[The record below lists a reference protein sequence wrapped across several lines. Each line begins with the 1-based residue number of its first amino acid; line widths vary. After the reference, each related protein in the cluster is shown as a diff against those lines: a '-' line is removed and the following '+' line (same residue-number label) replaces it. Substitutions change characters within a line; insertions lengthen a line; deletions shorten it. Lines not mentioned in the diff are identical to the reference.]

1 MLRPSLVVAL
11 LVLSVGPLGAGRW
24 TPDGQQTPF
33 APPAITEGTFVLKS
47 HTFRSGESLDNVKLH
62 YRTLGAPKKDAQGI
76 VRNAVLVMHGTGGAG
91 SQFVGRNFA
100 GELFGPGQLLDATKY
115 FIVLPDGI
123 GHGQSSKP
131 SDGLHAKFPHYGY
144 LDMVDLHHELLVN
157 GLGVNHLRLV
167 MGTSMGGMQTW
178 VWGEQFPDFMDALM
192 PLASV
197 PTEIS
202 GRNRVWRRLII
213 DAIRN
218 DPGWEN
224 GEYKTQPKSLRTVEQ
239 MIWLV
244 GSNPALR
251 YKAAPTLADADRVME
266 QAIANSLRNA
276 DANDILYQYE
286 SSKDYDPW
294 PGLEKIKA
302 PLIAVN
308 TADDIV
314 NPPEIGTL
322 EEGIKHVKNGRAVMI
337 PFSEKTAGHGTHTLA
352 AVWKNYLEEL
362 LKASEK

>member
-1 MLRPSLVVAL
+1 MLRPSLLAAL
-11 LVLSVGPLGAGRW
+11 LVFSAGTLNAGRW
-24 TPDGQQTPF
+24 TADGQQT
-33 APPAITEGTFVLKS
+33 APGPAVTEGTYVVKS
-47 HTFRSGESLDNVKLH
+47 HTFRSGEQLDNVKLH
-62 YRTLGAPKKDAQGI
+62 YRTLGAPRKDAQGI
-76 VRNAVLVMHGTGGAG
+76 VRNAVLVMHGTGGSG
-91 SQFVGRNFA
+91 SQFTGRGFA

-144 LDMVDLHHELLVN
+144 LDMVDLQHALLVD
-157 GLGVNHLRLV
+157 GLGVNHARLV
-167 MGTSMGGMQTW
+167 MGTSMGGMQSW

-197 PTEIS
+197 PTQIS

-224 GEYKTQPKSLRTVEQ
+224 GEYKTQPKSLRTVQQ

-244 GSNPALR
+244 GSNAARR
-251 YKAAPTLADADRVME
+251 YEAAPTLADADRVME
-266 QAIANSLRNA
+266 AAIASSLRTA

-286 SSKDYDPW
+286 SSKDYDPA

-302 PLIAVN
+302 VLLAVN

-314 NPPEIGTL
+314 NPPEIGTFEAL
-322 EEGIKHVKNGRAVMI
+322 TKRVKNGRAVMI
-337 PFSEKTAGHGTHTLA
+337 PFSEKTSGHGTHTVA